1 MFWYFSFCIQKI
13 RKIKE
18 HTFYFGQML
27 FSMGLGSMVLIFF
40 LKYAKLKLSS
50 EKLYMHTNTKLFLW
64 CTVYCIF
71 FIIIL
76 IQDVLREYKKMFLN
90 WLFNIKTENSK

>member
-1 MFWYFSFCIQKI
+1 M
-13 RKIKE
+13 E

-50 EKLYMHTNTKLFLW
+50 EKLYIHTNTKLFL
-64 CTVYCIF
+64 
-71 FIIIL
+71 
-76 IQDVLREYKKMFLN
+76 
-90 WLFNIKTENSK
+90 